1 MATKWAV
8 CPDGQARAYT
18 VEGEIAI
25 VEVRGSRIEGKITE
39 EDGVTKFRQSA
50 NHHGA
55 HLMWYPP
62 PEVVEKRRDD
72 LTD

>member
-1 MATKWAV
+1 MTSEMAV
-8 CPDGQARAYT
+8 CPDGKVRPYT
-18 VEGEIAI
+18 LEGEIAF
-25 VEVRGSRIEGKITE
+25 VEVRGYRIEGKVTE

-62 PEVVEKRRDD
+62 RAD
-72 LTD
+72 